1 MDIVINNAAKV
12 EIDKLLE
19 NSDKKYIRIIT
30 RCITMHEDAKFDLI
44 LDEKREGDRLFE
56 VDGYNIIIESNFAD
70 QIASMIIS
78 YGGLMS
84 RYSFSIHADFGFYEY

>member
-1 MDIVINNAAKV
+1 MDIVINNTAKV

-44 LDEKREGDRLFE
+44 LDEKRDGDRLFE
-56 VDGYNIIIESNFAD
+56 VDGYNIIIESNL
-70 QIASMIIS
+70 IIS

-84 RYSFSIHADFGFYEY
+84 RDSFSIHADFGFYEY